1 MHLVRTKAP
10 VIFAVLAALLLA
22 VTSLSADDYKLTGTA
37 IRVKTVAFIDVN
49 VYQISHYMK
58 AFPATKS
65 KQGVIDL
72 ETDKKFSWTMKRDV
86 DHEKIIKALKD
97 AYDMNGY
104 KNNIKIGR
112 FIAAFKSELKEK
124 SNVTIVYNADKKET
138 TVTTG
143 SGSAMVEGVD
153 FMRATWSIWFGKIDQ
168 AKLGDQLISKIP

>member
-10 VIFAVLAALLLA
+10 AILTVFAALLLA
-22 VTSLSADDYKLTGTA
+22 VTSLWADDYKLTGTA
-37 IRVKTVAFIDVN
+37 IRVKSVAFIDVN

-58 AFPATKS
+58 AFPAAKS
-65 KQGVIDL
+65 KQAVIDL
-72 ETDKKFSWTMKRDV
+72 ETDKKFSWTMMRDV

-124 SNVTIVYNADKKET
+124 SNVTIVYNAEKKET

-143 SGSAMVEGVD
+143 GGSATVEGVD
-153 FMRATWSIWFGKIDQ
+153 FMRATWSIWLGKIDQ
-168 AKLGDQLISKIP
+168 SKLGDQLISKLP